1 VRKGFTLVE
10 LLVVIGIIAV
20 LIAILMPALSLAREQ
35 ANRVKCASNL
45 NQIGLNL
52 TLYAANNMGAT
63 PPQNEEIDNFGDM
76 TATFLNV
83 GAGATSVPNPPA
95 LTILTNPG
103 GQAGNNFSVSS
114 PSVLYCP
121 TIFDLTFTTHLPTAT
136 SDTSY
141 QPNGAA
147 MGTRITK
154 ISHPG
159 QMIAAT
165 EYGAHANT
173 LWQRPMALEGSLS
186 GGGSYPNYL
195 YNQIPGDEY
204 YYWHFYSGGQENYGN
219 VHNQGGN
226 GLYMDGHVEYK
237 RYKDMRSSDFGLTPD
252 QAWSTT
258 NSTNPDS
265 GPLYFARAM
274 N

>member
-35 ANRVKCASNL
+35 ANRVKCANNL
-45 NQIGLNL
+45 RQIGLNL
-52 TLYAANNMGAT
+52 TLYVADNMGAT

-83 GAGATSVPNPPA
+83 GAGATPVPNPPA
-95 LTILTNPG
+95 LTILTNPA
-103 GQAGNNFSVSS
+103 GQAGNNFGDSS

-173 LWQRPMALEGSLS
+173 LWQRPYAGEGS
-186 GGGSYPNYL
+186 SYPNYL
-195 YNQIPGDEY
+195 YNQTPGDEY
-204 YYWHFYSGGQENYGN
+204 YDWHFYFSGQENYGN

-237 RYKDMRSSDFGLTPD
+237 RYKDLRSSDFGLTPD
-252 QAWSTT
+252 EAWSTT
-258 NSTNPDS
+258 NSATPDS
-265 GPLYFARAM
+265 GAAVFTLATQ
-274 N
+274 